1 LVEGGNSLKKLMCS
15 IVFLIFLLYLSI
27 ATNEILAQS
36 VDIAILC
43 DVSRSIKNHEL
54 VKGKD
59 AIQTLLRNGSIADGW
74 ELSSHDAINEFPF
87 LAQHSSPIS
96 PGKNF
101 LLLEFGTIQKDEFP
115 YFQKPNSITIQS
127 LQQVIDFVET
137 NFPLSVTDQW
147 TYEFLAEAVISKIMK
162 EEFRSK
168 EWYLFVLSDFIES
181 HGFSMTDE
189 QTTLVDNYLEG
200 KDIKFS
206 TPVILRWKQR
216 PDLQIKI
223 VKLSTNGVPQPRE
236 RITLLTPQNGYK
248 FKNVK
253 TINFIWNWK
262 GAADELNSY
271 TLVVRKKER
280 DKYNLVMQQR
290 LKLNR
295 YFFKKPTSGNYE
307 WFVTANSGEGTFRSP
322 IRKFEV
328 AGPSAL
334 PWFLFLLILFVT
346 AVVLMKFILP
356 KVMQKRGRKRDEL

>member
-1 LVEGGNSLKKLMCS
+1 MKKTIFPILIS
-15 IVFLIFLLYLSI
+15 ILLLIIFI
-27 ATNEILAQS
+27 ATNKILAQNI
-36 VDIAILC
+36 DIAVLC
-43 DVSRSIKNHEL
+43 DVSRSIRSHEL
-54 VKGKD
+54 AGGKD
-59 AIQTLLRNGSIADGW
+59 AIHALLRNGSIAIGW
-74 ELSSHDAINEFPF
+74 ELSSPDAIHEFPF
-87 LAQHSSPIS
+87 LAQYTSPIFS
-96 PGKNF
+96 GKNF
-101 LLLEFGTIQKDEFP
+101 VLLEFGTIQKDEFP
-115 YFQKPNSITIQS
+115 YFQKPKSITIQN
-127 LQQVIDFVET
+127 LKQVINFIET
-137 NFPLSVTDQW
+137 NFPSNVTDQW

-162 EEFRSK
+162 DELRSK

-189 QTTLVDNYLEG
+189 QTALVDKYLEG

-223 VKLSTNGVPQPRE
+223 VKLSTNGVPQLRE
-236 RITLLTPQNGYK
+236 RVTLLTPQNGYK

-262 GAADELNSY
+262 GTADELNNY

-295 YFFKKPTSGNYE
+295 YFFKKPNSGNYE
-307 WFVTANSGEGTFRSP
+307 WFVTANSDEGTFRSP

-334 PWFLFLLILFVT
+334 PWFLLLLFLFIA
-346 AVVLMKFILP
+346 AVILMKFIKP
-356 KVMQKRGRKRDEL
+356 KFSGKRERKRDEP